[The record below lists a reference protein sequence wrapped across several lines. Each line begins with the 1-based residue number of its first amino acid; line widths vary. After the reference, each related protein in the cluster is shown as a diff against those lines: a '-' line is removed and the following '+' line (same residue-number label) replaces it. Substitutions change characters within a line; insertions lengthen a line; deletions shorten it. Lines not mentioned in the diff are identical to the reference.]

1 MHAANPEV
9 PDERPLL
16 GALRQLLQQAA
27 LRQRTLGY
35 LEVAE
40 ALKLH
45 QAPRISRVAALLELL
60 LRQDHAAGRPPV
72 AAMVVGKNGVPRSGF
87 FELLAELSGQPAPAE
102 PGAALRLHRQ
112 LLAQLYAAAGPQAP
126 GASGPA
132 EN

>member
-1 MHAANPEV
+1 MHAATQEAL
-9 PDERPLL
+9 DDRPLL
-16 GALRQLLQQAA
+16 GALRQLLQQAVE
-27 LRQRTLGY
+27 RQRTLGY

-40 ALKLH
+40 ALQLH

-60 LRQDHAAGRPPV
+60 LRQDHAASRPPV

-87 FELLAELSGQPAPAE
+87 FELLADLNGQPAQAE

-112 LLAQLYAAAGPQAP
+112 LLAQLYAASGPPAP
-126 GASGPA
+126 GAAGSA